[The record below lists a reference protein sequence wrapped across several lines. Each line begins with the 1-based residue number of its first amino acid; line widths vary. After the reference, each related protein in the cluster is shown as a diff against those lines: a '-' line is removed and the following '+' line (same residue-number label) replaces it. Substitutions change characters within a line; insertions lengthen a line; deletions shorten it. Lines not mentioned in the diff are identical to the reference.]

1 MRDRFTTPP
10 RNRCH
15 DGEVTVVWSDPL
27 HPPPPEPS
35 FYDRAREAWVLSRYA
50 DVAAAFREPR
60 LWPVGTRVR
69 ERSRIGDEAAQ
80 QRLRGDLQVTLASA
94 RLAEWESRLEAEARQ
109 MIGALPSDRPVD
121 LVSKLAM
128 PWSLRAATMVTGA
141 DPACAREMAE
151 LARTVSAAS
160 AEPYDAAL
168 HEAKGAAE
176 PALERYFAGSGMP
189 MAAAAF
195 VALSHTL
202 PCLLADM
209 WLALLRHPDQT
220 QRLQSEEAP
229 WPAAIEELLRYAGL
243 ARMLFRQAM
252 AEVTIGNVTI
262 PEGGHVVLHVAS
274 ANRDPEQFADPN
286 RLNLGR
292 RPAGQL
298 ALGAGGHACAGAAL
312 IRMAATVATRA
323 FVGGFGA
330 AEWSGEVEWQGGAG
344 FRSPRELWVR
354 RG

>member
-1 MRDRFTTPP
+1 MAP
-10 RNRCH
+10 
-15 DGEVTVVWSDPL
+15 VWTDPL
-27 HPPPPEPS
+27 HPPPPQPAC
-35 FYDRAREAWVLSRYA
+35 YDRARQVSVLSRYA

-60 LWPVGTRVR
+60 LWPVGTRLR
-69 ERSRIGDEAAQ
+69 ERSQIGDEAAQ
-80 QRLRGDLQVTLASA
+80 QRLRADLQVTLAPA
-94 RLAEWESRLEAEARQ
+94 RLAEWESILEAEARG
-109 MIGALPSDRPVD
+109 MIAALPPDRAAD
-121 LVSKLAM
+121 LVSELAM
-128 PWSLRAATMVTGA
+128 PWSLRAAILVTGA
-141 DPACAREMAE
+141 DPACAREMAG

-176 PALERYFAGSGMP
+176 PALERYYAGSGMP

-202 PCLLADM
+202 PCLLTDM
-209 WLALLRHPDQT
+209 WLALLRHPDQMR
-220 QRLQSEEAP
+220 RLQSDEAL

-252 AEVTIGNVTI
+252 AEVTIGNFTI
-262 PEGGHVVLHVAS
+262 AEGGHVVLHVAS
-274 ANRDPEQFADPN
+274 ANRDPEQFPDPN
-286 RLNLGR
+286 RLDLGR

-298 ALGAGGHACAGAAL
+298 ALGAGGHSCAGAAL

-323 FVGGFGA
+323 FVSGIGV
-330 AEWSGEVEWQGGAG
+330 AELSGEVEWQGGAG